1 MGKSP
6 NIYNWY
12 LLHKNLFTCAMFF
25 CTSYIFLPIKYSSI
39 PKRKWPSVHSSD
51 IRAQLGKTAPT
62 QSQRIS
68 LGLLKFRLI
77 NSKPGVSSILLGFVN
92 LLGQLQG
99 CRESLRISPETAWDK
114 VHGGRQVWPC
124 RAPSGLIKSNC
135 SSVYRTHSPA
145 SPSFQEIKVL
155 LQRLAR
161 VPTKHFPLA

>member
-1 MGKSP
+1 MC
-6 NIYNWY
+6 YV
-12 LLHKNLFTCAMFF
+12 FF
-25 CTSYIFLPIKYSSI
+25 CTSYIFLPIKYFSI

-51 IRAQLGKTAPT
+51 IRAQLSKTAPT
-62 QSQRIS
+62 QSPRIS

-99 CRESLRISPETAWDK
+99 SGSHLGSRQTKYMEA
-114 VHGGRQVWPC
+114 GRV
-124 RAPSGLIKSNC
+124 APSALIKSNC